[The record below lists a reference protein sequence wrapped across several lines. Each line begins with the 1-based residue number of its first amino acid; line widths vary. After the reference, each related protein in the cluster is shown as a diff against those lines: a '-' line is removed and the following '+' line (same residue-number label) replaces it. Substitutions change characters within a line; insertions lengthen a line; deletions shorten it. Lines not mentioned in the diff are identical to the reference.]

1 MKNYNKYGLVAKEAV
16 SISKKPIISWAE
28 AVSTYF
34 SSESSR
40 QKACPRNAFLGL
52 CEAGLV
58 KGIKAGVYLKSKNEN
73 LNKKYAII
81 AVEILKENPSLS
93 KKELW
98 DKVRERLAL
107 GEKKHNS
114 QMDVV
119 LALWENDLINKNA
132 FELEREL
139 ALKII

>member
-1 MKNYNKYGLVAKEAV
+1 MKTYNKYGLVAKEAV
-16 SISKKPIISWAE
+16 VIGEKPVVSWVESVSKSFTSKNSKE
-28 AVSTYF
+28 
-34 SSESSR
+34 
-40 QKACPRNAFLGL
+40 KACPRNAFLGL

-58 KGIKAGVYLKSKNEN
+58 KGIKAGVYFKNKKEN
-73 LNKKYAII
+73 LNKKYAIK

-93 KKELW
+93 KNELW

-119 LALWENDLINKNA
+119 LALWENNLIK
-132 FELEREL
+132 
-139 ALKII
+139 